1 MPTFTI
7 LAPNGKKYKV
17 SGPNREGAIRA
28 LNDKLN
34 PQPKN
39 DSNNSGN
46 NTGINSPTG
55 GFKEAFLQG
64 IDAPLDAMG
73 TTANVLGYE
82 KTGEFLTN
90 LTEAPEGY
98 ESSSAKFIKGDED
111 GSYAYRYLPKA
122 AVEQGAQFA
131 GQMMA
136 RASGAAVGSTL
147 GPGGAIVGGIAAPV
161 IFSAVQHLG
170 PLAEERARNQGRDK
184 PNKDDF
190 LYVSTSTAGIALLDS
205 LGLGGGKIF
214 TSALKEFGTESLQS
228 VIEQTGATVN
238 TKAGFDVDPR
248 QAIGEGIIGGTSA
261 GVVKTGLSSVNA
273 VRPKPF
279 DDTEQNRSATAFAN
293 RLKKVAEANNLNL
306 KDVDVKSTNGAREA
320 VTKAH
325 TQIEKDLKQ
334 VFKDL
339 KPLVAVTDQDTLVDL
354 EDKILSE
361 AALAEGKTLAKSQV
375 GEQELNAL
383 ARLAGQ
389 TYEGQKARNLLLEM
403 NELTALHKSG
413 YKGGVSKVTDLA
425 NPLNNL
431 THPFSS
437 QGGIT
442 GLATT
447 GAAYMA
453 GGGTGLAIQGGA
465 FAGGRAIDAMTGRRS
480 TVNKYIRDNTKANRE
495 TQLSPTGP
503 SLREQAIAEAQ
514 QAESAI
520 EDQKMQ
526 ELELNRSQYNRGAPP
541 KGDPNDP
548 NPAPQFVME
557 NSTGLSTA
565 GVADAL
571 EKIEADNPL
580 PILQRS
586 IDSYRISVRDG
597 GAVSN
602 LTQLIREVKLK
613 IISDPSVQAQ
623 VINKPQPIPGETTQP
638 QQSPQSPEP
647 QQQSDVMQRLRA
659 ATVDYNPNAKLDAEP
674 QFGPKFTTQENYN
687 RGIEANKK
695 FNADQKVALNKINN
709 EGIMSE
715 SDYKT
720 LSQAIDE
727 LDGNLGSKPL
737 ETFEAVYKKLEGVD
751 PQFVQEIIDPM
762 YERITKQQRQRTV
775 KTREGKTKEQRAV
788 AVPAQFGSTTDV
800 ALDTNLNNSFTMA
813 RDKVYNKGRDFK
825 LDLQAKSLEAQ
836 EREGI
841 DLSTLDDANIDR
853 LADFAYTD
861 ALEALK
867 DNQNAIG
874 WYGRTVDQALKTV
887 AEIHP
892 EVLTDPKAK
901 MQFIWATAV
910 TSNGLK
916 VDKNFELALDVYE
929 TLKETGRFPTDA
941 GIGQAA
947 KGINFGLGQ
956 YHTMLDKF
964 NRLSNSDDGA
974 HALLSDFMDSK
985 FPLKQ
990 LEKEYDVKISGEG
1003 KDTLI
1008 RGAAIL
1014 GPKIGG
1020 GFYSNLYGK
1029 FDELT
1034 MDRWLMRTVGRW
1046 RGGLV
1051 NINKPMIKKKTT
1063 EIKGMMKSYDLKPF
1077 KSLFYKAAIKPT
1089 KNMSNNKIEQL
1100 SQIIAKRSMDP
1111 EWRKQINVIPGGPEL
1126 RKAGNGLDKYLDGQV
1141 EAPAGPKERNF
1152 IRAVFAQTLDRL
1164 NASPELKAISN
1175 EPITMSD
1182 LQALMWYPEKR
1193 LYDTA
1198 KQKDGESRGYKDD
1211 EAPDYANAA
1220 RKAVANRL
1228 ELSGQNGNGLRSP
1241 GRTGSPG
1248 GGTAPTNAGLPGA
1261 TRQGILGQFF
1271 GGGQRNAA
1279 PKNNDRS
1286 QPVSE
1291 AEIRV

>member
-7 LAPNGKKYKV
+7 LAPDGKKYKV

-39 DSNNSGN
+39 N

-55 GFKEAFLQG
+55 GFKEALSQG
-64 IDAPLDAMG
+64 IDSSLDAMG
-73 TTANVLGYE
+73 TTARVLGYD

-122 AVEQGAQFA
+122 AIEQGAQFA
-131 GQMMA
+131 GQMIA
-136 RASGAAVGSTL
+136 RAGGAAVGSTL

-170 PLAEERARNQGRDK
+170 PMAEERARNQGRDK

-214 TSALKEFGTESLQS
+214 SSALKEFGTESLQS
-228 VIEQTGATVN
+228 VIEQTGTSVN
-238 TKAGFDVDPR
+238 TEAGFNVDPR
-248 QAIGEGIIGGTSA
+248 QAVGEGIIGGTSA
-261 GVVKTGLSSVNA
+261 GAVKTGLSTVNA

-279 DDTEQNRSATAFAN
+279 NDTEQNRAATAFAN

-403 NELTALHKSG
+403 NELTALHKQG

-480 TVNKYIRDNTKANRE
+480 TVNKYIKDNTKTNRK
-495 TQLSPTGP
+495 TQTSPTGP
-503 SLREQAIAEAQ
+503 SLRMQAIAEAQ
-514 QAESAI
+514 QAEAAI

-597 GAVSN
+597 GEVSN

-613 IISDPSVQAQ
+613 IISDPSLQAQ

-647 QQQSDVMQRLRA
+647 QQQSDVMQRLSA
-659 ATVDYNPNAKLDAEP
+659 ATGYYPPNAKLDAEP

-695 FNADQKVALNKINN
+695 FNADQKAALNKINN

-720 LSQAIDE
+720 LSEAINE

-737 ETFEAVYKKLEGVD
+737 ETFEAVYKKLE
-751 PQFVQEIIDPM
+751 
-762 YERITKQQRQRTV
+762 
-775 KTREGKTKEQRAV
+775 TRRSTFCTRDHRSNVRAY
-788 AVPAQFGSTTDV
+788 F
-800 ALDTNLNNSFTMA
+800 
-813 RDKVYNKGRDFK
+813 
-825 LDLQAKSLEAQ
+825 
-836 EREGI
+836 
-841 DLSTLDDANIDR
+841 
-853 LADFAYTD
+853 
-861 ALEALK
+861 
-867 DNQNAIG
+867 
-874 WYGRTVDQALKTV
+874 
-887 AEIHP
+887 
-892 EVLTDPKAK
+892 
-901 MQFIWATAV
+901 
-910 TSNGLK
+910 
-916 VDKNFELALDVYE
+916 
-929 TLKETGRFPTDA
+929 
-941 GIGQAA
+941 
-947 KGINFGLGQ
+947 
-956 YHTMLDKF
+956 
-964 NRLSNSDDGA
+964 
-974 HALLSDFMDSK
+974 
-985 FPLKQ
+985 
-990 LEKEYDVKISGEG
+990 
-1003 KDTLI
+1003 
-1008 RGAAIL
+1008 
-1014 GPKIGG
+1014 
-1020 GFYSNLYGK
+1020 
-1029 FDELT
+1029 
-1034 MDRWLMRTVGRW
+1034 
-1046 RGGLV
+1046 
-1051 NINKPMIKKKTT
+1051 
-1063 EIKGMMKSYDLKPF
+1063 
-1077 KSLFYKAAIKPT
+1077 
-1089 KNMSNNKIEQL
+1089 
-1100 SQIIAKRSMDP
+1100 
-1111 EWRKQINVIPGGPEL
+1111 
-1126 RKAGNGLDKYLDGQV
+1126 
-1141 EAPAGPKERNF
+1141 
-1152 IRAVFAQTLDRL
+1152 
-1164 NASPELKAISN
+1164 
-1175 EPITMSD
+1175 
-1182 LQALMWYPEKR
+1182 
-1193 LYDTA
+1193 
-1198 KQKDGESRGYKDD
+1198 
-1211 EAPDYANAA
+1211 
-1220 RKAVANRL
+1220 
-1228 ELSGQNGNGLRSP
+1228 
-1241 GRTGSPG
+1241 
-1248 GGTAPTNAGLPGA
+1248 
-1261 TRQGILGQFF
+1261 
-1271 GGGQRNAA
+1271 
-1279 PKNNDRS
+1279 
-1286 QPVSE
+1286 
-1291 AEIRV
+1291 